1 MNSCTYNLS
10 YLIYMI
16 IYRWEDLNLNIV
28 ITLNRDN
35 KLRRQ
40 KMFIVIKLYG

>member
-1 MNSCTYNLS
+1 
-10 YLIYMI
+10 MI

-28 ITLNRDN
+28 INLSRDN

-40 KMFIVIKLYG
+40 KMLIVIELYV